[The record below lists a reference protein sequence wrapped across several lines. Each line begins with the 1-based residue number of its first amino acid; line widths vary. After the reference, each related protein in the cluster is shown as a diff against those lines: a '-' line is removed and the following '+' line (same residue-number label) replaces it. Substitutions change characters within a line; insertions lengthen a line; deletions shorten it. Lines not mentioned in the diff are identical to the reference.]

1 MKMSEAAVKD
11 AVQARAGATRGS
23 GVGGPPPQ
31 RPPSAL
37 RGPVIIGVG
46 ALVTAGVVA
55 AALVAGSA
63 ASSSAPTS
71 GEPML
76 PPALTASEIAAASVT
91 LDPATSA
98 TTTADAKSCKAPM
111 TWVTLVKAPGSPSGT
126 VRVRSGSYLSPAFHV
141 TEAPQRVAIPYP
153 APYPTGRGVLSVVGE
168 SENLSVYLTPGW
180 TVQGL
185 HGAASIHVW
194 WRTDKPC

>member
-1 MKMSEAAVKD
+1 M
-11 AVQARAGATRGS
+11 RGS
-23 GVGGPPPQ
+23 VASGPPSQ
-31 RPPSAL
+31 WAPSAM

-46 ALVTAGVVA
+46 GLLTAGVVA
-55 AALVAGSA
+55 AALVVGSV
-63 ASSSAPTS
+63 ASKSGPSS

-76 PPALTASEIAAASVT
+76 SPALAASEIAAASVT

-98 TTTADAKSCKAPM
+98 TTTADAKSCKTPM
-111 TWVTLVKAPGSPSGT
+111 TTVTLVKAPGSPSGT

-153 APYPTGRGVLSVVGE
+153 APYPTGRGMLSVVGE
-168 SENLSVYLTPGW
+168 SENLSIYLTPGW
-180 TVQGL
+180 SIQEL

-194 WRTDKPC
+194 WRTENPC